1 METSGKLKQGEAAMK
16 HVRPARTTKP
26 TPARAHRR
34 VRAARPAGEQAIGSR
49 LYAQIRQAI
58 AELKR

>member
-1 METSGKLKQGEAAMK
+1 MEKPVMKQTT
-16 HVRPARTTKP
+16 RPIPKISLPR
-26 TPARAHRR
+26 RR

>member
-1 METSGKLKQGEAAMK
+1 MEPRGNPQPGEAAMK
-16 HVRPARTTKP
+16 HTITASPRPSKNSRS
-26 TPARAHRR
+26 RAR
-34 VRAARPAGEQAIGSR
+34 VRKTRPAGEQAIGSR